1 MADQRKTF
9 RPRRLV
15 LGAAFVLVASL
26 LPALA
31 EDSGLK
37 NGAAALSAGKYD
49 NAVRMLSSTI
59 NSDNASPGDAARAL
73 YLRGIAYRK
82 LGQPARAVSDLGAAM
97 FLGLPEDDRVKALVN
112 RGLAYQ
118 AAGLSSQGDA
128 EIAQARK
135 VGGSGAV
142 DQLIAEGG
150 GTPAGAASVAA
161 FSTSVTPE
169 QQGYG
174 SNAQA
179 AATSD
184 APARTASASGQWTT
198 TANGETGGESA
209 SSGNRVSRWWGSLT
223 GSSSEQAASAP
234 AESATP
240 APAKPPSAP
249 STGWGAQTQSGE
261 TAVAAAPPP
270 APSTGWGAQTQQTAS
285 AAVSASPPPAASS
298 PQRAPSS
305 GWGAQ
310 TQGGDTVVASD
321 AAPSQSRFSR
331 WFSRT
336 AEADQ
341 AAPPPPAPATGGRGG
356 FQLQLANSRSEAEA
370 QALWKQVSSANA
382 AFAGKSPAI
391 EKVDIGSFGTF
402 YSLKAGPFPDKAE
415 STKVCNALKRGGVDC
430 LVVSPDA
437 Q

>member
-1 MADQRKTF
+1 MADHRKTF

-15 LGAAFVLVASL
+15 LGASFLLVASF

-59 NSDNASPGDAARAL
+59 NSDNASPGDAAKAL

-82 LGQPARAVSDLGAAM
+82 LGQPARAISDLGAAI
-97 FLGLPEDDRVKALVN
+97 FLGLPDEDRVKALVN

-118 AAGLSSQGDA
+118 AAGLSSQGEA

-150 GTPAGAASVAA
+150 GTPEGAASVAA

-169 QQGYG
+169 AQG
-174 SNAQA
+174 SA
-179 AATSD
+179 SS
-184 APARTASASGQWTT
+184 APPPETPTRTANASGQWTT
-198 TANGETGGESA
+198 TANSETGEASA
-209 SSGNRVSRWWGSLT
+209 SSGNRVSRWFGSLT
-223 GSSSEQAASAP
+223 GSSSPEQPAEPATTP
-234 AESATP
+234 AESTAPPRAATP
-240 APAKPPSAP
+240 VPS
-249 STGWGAQTQSGE
+249 
-261 TAVAAAPPP
+261 PP
-270 APSTGWGAQTQQTAS
+270 APSTGWGAQTQQ
-285 AAVSASPPPAASS
+285 AANTVVPSSPPPPPSS
-298 PQRAPSS
+298 RPPAPST

-310 TQGGDTVVASD
+310 TQGGETVVASD
-321 AAPSQSRFSR
+321 ASPSQSRWSR
-331 WFSRT
+331 WFSKT

-356 FQLQLANSRSEAEA
+356 FQLQLATSRSEGEA

-382 AFAGKSPAI
+382 GLAGKSPQI

-402 YSLKAGPFPDKAE
+402 YSLKVGPFPDKAE
-415 STKVCNALKRGGVDC
+415 SLKVCNALKRSGVDC
-430 LVVSPDA
+430 SLVSPEA